1 MLSHVNSTRDFYIHT
16 TAEPYLQTV
25 FDIQQKIQDKV
36 AKNELGYLERLEP
49 NMLCVSFYE
58 TDARYYRAKINIFS
72 NDLVEVFFIDYGN
85 SSIVNGKQ
93 LREIT
98 PDLINNL
105 PESLAIN
112 CELRLDEK
120 LHKADYEEF
129 NSWFVRLVENPDS
142 KFQVKALQRKFG
154 TRYNDRDNY
163 IYEVE
168 MFDHLG
174 ENVQDIFLASRHS
187 DLADDL
193 PMETKKEKKDDFALI
208 IVFFIII
215 FIFFM
220 FFIFLVFY
228 YFF

>member
-1 MLSHVNSTRDFYIHT
+1 MKDDFYMLSHVNSTRDFYIHT
-16 TAEPYLQTV
+16 TAEQYLQIL
-25 FDIQQKIQDKV
+25 FDIQQTIQDKV
-36 AKNELGYLERLEP
+36 AKNKLGYLERLEP

-58 TDARYYRAKINIFS
+58 TDAQYYRAKIINILS
-72 NDLVEVFFIDYGN
+72 NNLVEVFFINYGN
-85 SSIVNGKQ
+85 SSKVNAKQ

-120 LHKADYEEF
+120 LHKANNEEF
-129 NSWFVRLVENPDS
+129 NLWFMRLTENPDS
-142 KFQVKALQRKFG
+142 KFQVKCFKRKYG

-187 DLADDL
+187 DSADDL
-193 PMETKKEKKDDFALI
+193 PMETKEKK
-208 IVFFIII
+208 
-215 FIFFM
+215 
-220 FFIFLVFY
+220 
-228 YFF
+228 